1 MNFARACLL
10 SCLLA
15 SIGTVQGQDA
25 CGELTLQ
32 DLIKSEQCIARYPT
46 HRDCDSLRNALQVR
60 MLAMRQIKPE
70 GWATM
75 DPWAGVKAADCLDR
89 SGQAEW
95 WFALGVFYMEQLDFT
110 SAMGAFEE
118 VMALSDWEEHV
129 GKAQI
134 MKAICE
140 SELGQHDAALA
151 SCASAI
157 ARWGEGEIPP
167 LYGLNLA
174 HVLQAAGWHHTALN
188 WLNHSMDRALHG
200 PTDEVPGL
208 QNALAEAI
216 LESAFH
222 AGRCDVA
229 ERAIGSLELPMANWE
244 RLEQSGILQ
253 WLALDC
259 QLAFQQPAGKKTPA
273 FEGNGPRRE
282 AVHDV
287 SVAIQGPVSV
297 PFFAKP
303 PSGLLF
309 VPVLVFVAWIVVR
322 TVRRSGEAVTLEA
335 CFRRMPSLIL
345 EGQTSMELS
354 ETWSQIERRL
364 PAALL
369 SELNED
375 PVLERLTEREL
386 EVLQLAMVGM
396 MPKQIAVELELSPK
410 YIYNI
415 FSELRQKLDLDRD
428 QSLQAWREQEAEGKS

>member
-1 MNFARACLL
+1 MNFARACVL

-15 SIGTVQGQDA
+15 SFGTVQGQDA

-60 MLAMRQIKPE
+60 MLALRQLKPE
-70 GWATM
+70 GWAKL
-75 DPWAGVKAADCLDR
+75 DPWAGVKAPDCLDR
-89 SGQAEW
+89 SGRAEW
-95 WFALGVFYMEQLDFT
+95 WFALGLFYMEQPDFA

-140 SELGQHDAALA
+140 SELGHHDAALA

-188 WLNHSMDRALHG
+188 WLIHSLQG

-244 RLEQSGILQ
+244 RLEKSGILQ

-259 QLAFQQPAGKKTPA
+259 QMAFPQPPGKKAPA
-273 FEGNGPRRE
+273 FERSSLKRE

-287 SVAIQGPVSV
+287 SVAIQRPASV

-309 VPVLVFVAWIVVR
+309 VPVLLSVAWIAVR
-322 TVRRSGEAVTLEA
+322 TARRSGEAVTLEA
-335 CFRRMPSLIL
+335 CFQRMPSLIL

-354 ETWSQIERRL
+354 EAWSQIEQRL

-369 SELNED
+369 SELNDD
-375 PVLERLTEREL
+375 PVLEQLTEREL
-386 EVLQLAMVGM
+386 EVLQLAMAGM
-396 MPKQIAVELELSPK
+396 MPKQIAVELSLSPK

-428 QSLQAWREQEAEGKS
+428 QSLQDWREQEAEGKS